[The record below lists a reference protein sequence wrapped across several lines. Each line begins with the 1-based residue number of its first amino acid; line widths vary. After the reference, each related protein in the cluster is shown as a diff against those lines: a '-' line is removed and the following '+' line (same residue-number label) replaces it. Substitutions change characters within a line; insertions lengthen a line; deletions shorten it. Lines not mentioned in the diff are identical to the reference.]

1 MLDGGVATQT
11 FDFTSVWL
19 VPAEPADVI
28 AVLADIDRYPTWWP
42 QVRSVTRVDDDSGA
56 AVVSS
61 LLPVTLR
68 LRMTRVIEEREA
80 GLLRVV
86 LAGDLVG
93 HAQWRIATVP
103 QGSVVHFEQS
113 VRVAT
118 RLERMATLVP
128 WLLRANHAWM
138 MRQCRHGLA
147 RELTRRR

>member
-1 MLDGGVATQT
+1 MAAQT
-11 FDFTSVWL
+11 FDFSSVWF
-19 VPAEPADVI
+19 VEAEPPDVV

-128 WLLRANHAWM
+128 LLLRANHAWM
-138 MRQCRHGLA
+138 MRGALRGLA
-147 RELTRRR
+147 GRTAR